1 MRFAH
6 KIIPGLSTEISTDV
20 ATPAKIRPL
29 LKPIEHTN
37 VSPYLQQ
44 PLRTM
49 DQVRAEREQRQRELA
64 EAMAKRLANDT
75 TADAAVVAPARVTR
89 AG

>member
-6 KIIPGLSTEISTDV
+6 KLIPGLSTEISTDLP
-20 ATPAKIRPL
+20 APAKIRPL

-49 DQVRAEREQRQRELA
+49 EQVRAEREQRQRELA

-75 TADAAVVAPARVTR
+75 ATDAAIAAPVRITR